1 MNIKLTIPP
10 EQTGLNNYIDGKN
23 CVIATA
29 LKAIDYQNVIVYP
42 HGWRASKTKNFFFFK
57 KVRNYRGTIDEVAD
71 NLAYNL
77 SEFKQTEAVT
87 IIINRD

>member
-1 MNIKLTIPP
+1 MKIKLTIPP

-42 HGWRASKTKNFFFFK
+42 HGWRASKTKNFFF
-57 KVRNYRGTIDEVAD
+57 
-71 NLAYNL
+71 
-77 SEFKQTEAVT
+77 
-87 IIINRD
+87 